1 MGQSAPFL
9 RFVIAG
15 SLTRDYLVLPDGQV
29 AVDILGGNL
38 LYTAAGMAI
47 WDQNIGLLAK
57 ISENYPQEWLLK
69 IQERNFD
76 TRGVQIV
83 TEDLEHRNFIAYPTI
98 DQPVFDNPLAHFSRV
113 GKPFPKSLLGFQPS
127 NNHFINFLSQE
138 RSIKLKDVP
147 FDYLDVTAAHICPMD
162 FSSQTRIPS
171 HLRQGHVMTIS
182 LLASDE
188 YMETIYWERIGTVIK
203 GINSFICTENQIRNL
218 FLGRSSDLW
227 EMAEA
232 LTAYGCEYVTI
243 FTNNRRYFLYDHIL
257 KRKYNIPAYNSSR
270 IDPTGSLDSFCGGF
284 LAGLRTVHEPLQS
297 AIQGSVSASFT
308 QEGVGPFYCMDALPG
323 LVNARYDS
331 LKMNIIQV

>member
-1 MGQSAPFL
+1 MGISAPFL

-15 SLTRDYLVLPDGQV
+15 SLTRDYLVLPDGRV

-38 LYTAAGMAI
+38 LYTAAGLAL
-47 WDQNIGLLAK
+47 WDQNIGLLAR
-57 ISENYPQEWLLK
+57 INENYPQEWLTK
-69 IQERNFD
+69 IQNRNFD
-76 TRGVQIV
+76 IRGIQIV
-83 TEDLEHRNFIAYPTI
+83 TESMEQRNFVAYPAF
-98 DQPVFDNPLAHFSRV
+98 DQPVSDNPLSHFSRV
-113 GKPFPKSLLGFQPS
+113 GKPFPKTLLGFQS
-127 NNHFINFLSQE
+127 NANQSFNLLNQE
-138 RSIKLKDVP
+138 RSIKLKDIP

-171 HLRQGHVMTIS
+171 HLRQGHVVTIS

-188 YMETIYWERIGTVIK
+188 YMATIYWERIGTVLK
-203 GINSFICTENQIRNL
+203 GINSFVCTEKQIRDL

-232 LTAYGCEYVTI
+232 LTAFGCEYITI
-243 FTNNRRYFLYDHIL
+243 FTNNRRYFLYDHII
-257 KRKYNIPAYNSSR
+257 KRKYNIPSYNSAM

-284 LAGLRTVHEPLQS
+284 LGGLRTIHEPLQS

-323 LVNARYDS
+323 LVKARFDS
-331 LKMNIIQV
+331 LKSNIIQV